1 MMYENLP
8 DLLTRKKTQKVLCI
22 SKNTILNL
30 IHAKKLPAI
39 IIGGRLK
46 IRKDDLIDFIDN
58 SLYWG
63 NH

>member
-1 MMYENLP
+1 MYENLP
-8 DLLTRKKTQKVLCI
+8 DLLTRKETQKVLYI

-63 NH
+63 DH

>member
-1 MMYENLP
+1 MYENLP
-8 DLLTRKKTQKVLCI
+8 DLLTRKETQKVLYI

-39 IIGGRLK
+39 IIDGRLK

-63 NH
+63 DH

>member
-1 MMYENLP
+1 MYENLP
-8 DLLTRKKTQKVLCI
+8 DLLTRKETQKVLCVG
-22 SKNTILNL
+22 KNTILNL

-58 SLYWG
+58 SLYWD

>member
-1 MMYENLP
+1 MYENLP
-8 DLLTRKKTQKVLCI
+8 DLLTRKETQKVLCVG
-22 SKNTILNL
+22 KNTILNL

>member
-1 MMYENLP
+1 MYENLP
-8 DLLTRKKTQKVLCI
+8 DLLTRKETQKVLCVG
-22 SKNTILNL
+22 KNTILNL

-63 NH
+63 DH